1 MINLGFADP
10 KFVILTEDE
19 IFLAD
24 EIPEEM
30 LESEGVRV
38 VNLEDYTYT
47 TLPSLE
53 FLPIDKVV

>member
-24 EIPEEM
+24 EIPEEI

-53 FLPIDKVV
+53 FKPIDKVV

>member
-24 EIPEEM
+24 EIPEEI

-53 FLPIDKVV
+53 FKPIDSV

>member
-24 EIPEEM
+24 EIPEEI

-38 VNLEDYTYT
+38 VNIEDYTYT

-53 FLPIDKVV
+53 FKPIDKVV